1 METVSPPGPLR
12 TNLSRDSTLVNVFA
26 STTTTA
32 SVDSQD
38 ESTTETELPYSHPSK
53 TKTKTFRRKSKSTTT
68 VITAV
73 GSDSDSQ
80 SLRRGNNGSV
90 ELKQARPPV
99 PPSNSSVN
107 STQKTT
113 FSSMFRR
120 RMKSLANI
128 LSPPTADSHQ
138 TSDSPHRHE
147 STFKKKKT
155 ISDSKITDEVN
166 SPNTNKEHEIETIFS
181 HEEREIKLEFT
192 HEEHEVHVFSK
203 NLVKDIEAD
212 KAKYEADGALIVK
225 GSASVV
231 SGDVLGGGVPIAE
244 GALELVGAFVKDAA
258 EAFVQ
263 TKEGEAKDPSAV
275 ANSKAV
281 KAALTAERVLDNIAK
296 DVDPLAK
303 GITEIVKGDVVGGAE
318 ALTQVTAQIGADV
331 VVPVVDAV
339 SGPNSVIASE
349 VDKLA
354 PELVKDVGAAAN
366 SIGSIVQKKTAA
378 GVGSLVDTL
387 QQVDTDVSGAK
398 SAPVSVPT
406 TIVSQ
411 VTPVVATAAGMTSA
425 SATSASPSVTIAS
438 AVAATISTN
447 SAVAAAPPKS
457 DQDLLDIA
465 HSVVDAVNNI
475 KAHYGA
481 DSVTSHEIERLAVLM
496 LKQILSVN

>member
-1 METVSPPGPLR
+1 MEVPTVPQTLPLN
-12 TNLSRDSTLVNVFA
+12 TEVSAATPLKVSESYTDTTDMTTTKTTK
-26 STTTTA
+26 TTTTTDHLTTQSKEGRRT
-32 SVDSQD
+32 SVI
-38 ESTTETELPYSHPSK
+38 STV
-53 TKTKTFRRKSKSTTT
+53 TTT
-68 VITAV
+68 VDVDI
-73 GSDSDSQ
+73 DSES
-80 SLRRGNNGSV
+80 
-90 ELKQARPPV
+90 KPA
-99 PPSNSSVN
+99 
-107 STQKTT
+107 
-113 FSSMFRR
+113 
-120 RMKSLANI
+120 
-128 LSPPTADSHQ
+128 
-138 TSDSPHRHE
+138 TSDLTSHDHHHFHHHE
-147 STFKKKKT
+147 STFK
-155 ISDSKITDEVN
+155 SKLTVWEAD
-166 SPNTNKEHEIETIFS
+166 
-181 HEEREIKLEFT
+181 IK
-192 HEEHEVHVFSK
+192 HDEHEVHVFSK

-398 SAPVSVPT
+398 TVPVAAVPAAASASP
-406 TIVSQ
+406 
-411 VTPVVATAAGMTSA
+411 ATSPAA
-425 SATSASPSVTIAS
+425 SATVTKTATASVTVSASTTVTT
-438 AVAATISTN
+438 ATS
-447 SAVAAAPPKS
+447 KS
-457 DQDLLDIA
+457 DQDIVDVT
-465 HSVVDAVNNI
+465 HSVVDIVDRV
-475 KAHYGA
+475 KAAYGT
-481 DSVTSHEIERLAVLM
+481 DSVTTHEIERLAVLM
-496 LKQILSVN
+496 LRQLLSASSK